1 MQRFEDGPIHAQT
14 RRVPERNVSTAVQFV
29 VKGSQKRRQ
38 MAYQKA
44 KMLQRELGVIPKL
57 VSVK

>member
-1 MQRFEDGPIHAQT
+1 MRHTPNLQRQRT
-14 RRVPERNVSTAVQFV
+14 PERNVSTAVQFV

-38 MAYQKA
+38 LAYQKA
-44 KMLQRELGVIPKL
+44 KMLQRELGVIPTL